1 VKVKVLEKMK
11 VAEMVKFLEA
21 AEMVKFLEAAE
32 MVKFLEAVAALESRS
47 PLWGSCWQL
56 NHLMLKLL

>member
-1 VKVKVLEKMK
+1 MKVKVLEKMK
-11 VAEMVKFLEA
+11 V